1 MLNVHPNGNHPHP
14 NPLPRVRGRGDQM
27 MQSRYLQF
35 DNTGKTFPG
44 VRALDGITFGVA
56 EGSVHA
62 LMGENGAGKSTLL
75 KILSGAYQAS
85 EGTLSLGGKANLFY
99 STAEAI
105 NAGVAVIYQEL
116 HLAPELSVAEN
127 L

>member
-1 MLNVHPNGNHPHP
+1 M
-14 NPLPRVRGRGDQM
+14 
-27 MQSRYLQF
+27 YLQF
-35 DNTGKTFPG
+35 DNIGKTFPG

-75 KILSGAYQAS
+75 KILSGAYQPTS
-85 EGTLSLGGKANLFY
+85 GTLSMGGRSQIFH
-99 STAEAI
+99 STADAI
-105 NAGVAVIYQEL
+105 HAGVAVIYQEL

-127 L
+127 LYLGHLPAR